1 MHFRFNSRG
10 DRIAIEGNPE
20 MINPYG
26 INPIS
31 KVMFSNSSY
40 DVVRAALQIS
50 IAYTNLALHLRFSLG
65 QPVFAGVEEGQSKLT
80 SGIDHA
86 LLIPEGA
93 TFDYATPG
101 GDLMTHIEAAK
112 AFANTAAENNHL
124 RIRWGDTT
132 GNAPSGEALRIMEIE
147 NLESRES
154 DIPIFKEWEQSRYE
168 IDRVILE
175 THGALNLSEDIMID
189 FGEVEFPLS
198 PQEERTWLDWKLAH
212 GIMTKKDLLLYF
224 NPDMDETELQAK
236 LDEVNVEIKTEA
248 EAQQPQ
254 SAMQRLLNA

>member
-1 MHFRFNSRG
+1 
-10 DRIAIEGNPE
+10 
-20 MINPYG
+20 
-26 INPIS
+26 
-31 KVMFSNSSY
+31 
-40 DVVRAALQIS
+40 
-50 IAYTNLALHLRFSLG
+50 
-65 QPVFAGVEEGQSKLT
+65 
-80 SGIDHA
+80 
-86 LLIPEGA
+86 
-93 TFDYATPG
+93 
-101 GDLMTHIEAAK
+101 
-112 AFANTAAENNHL
+112 
-124 RIRWGDTT
+124 
-132 GNAPSGEALRIMEIE
+132 MEIE

-154 DIPIFKEWEQSRYE
+154 DIPTFKEWEESRYE

-198 PQEERTWLDWKLAH
+198 PQEERAWLDWKLAH